1 MSKKPVEITLTELH
15 RRTGDVINLCHYTD
29 QPTVV
34 TKRDRPFVIILS
46 ADDWEIVKE
55 TLQNEKEGEAS

>member
-15 RRTGDVINLCHYTD
+15 RRTGDVISLCHYLN

-34 TKRDRPFVIILS
+34 TKRDRPFVVILS
-46 ADDWEIVKE
+46 ADDWEA
-55 TLQNEKEGEAS
+55 LQNEDETEGETS